1 MSSSFAKGEI
11 CISVSHCCHW
21 ENFEGEKRVGL
32 FLLYFKIG
40 FFLGRILNVSNG
52 GEGEW
57 QTFQVEW
64 ETILGKG
71 QSFKECF
78 VINIQLI

>member
-52 GEGEW
+52 GEGRMADIPGGVGDR
-57 QTFQVEW
+57 T
-64 ETILGKG
+64 G
-71 QSFKECF
+71 QRSE
-78 VINIQLI
+78 L